1 MLLCEAAYIESW
13 ISPIISDWLLYISG
27 HRSLYNIRCKQVTA
41 FQKQLTWL
49 KISLL
54 VKKKNEILSLKVNF
68 KIFLRPLKY
77 LILLYIIFNTN
88 DHPPLK
94 RVSLKTSISWSKTLN
109 VFQCGLNTSNDTN
122 GGPKTRAIICNYFNM
137 QCWHLNIIEKFS
149 SGTKDPKQTNNA
161 YNICMLFSTLN

>member
-41 FQKQLTWL
+41 FQKKLTWL

-54 VKKKNEILSLKVNF
+54 VKKKNEILSSKVNF

-94 RVSLKTSISWSKTLN
+94 TCQFKNFDILEQNRERLSMWPKYFKRHKRRT
-109 VFQCGLNTSNDTN
+109 QDESNDLQLLQH
-122 GGPKTRAIICNYFNM
+122 A
-137 QCWHLNIIEKFS
+137 
-149 SGTKDPKQTNNA
+149 
-161 YNICMLFSTLN
+161 MLTSQYDWKIFEWD